1 MLLDV
6 RGDHR
11 RARGKEWLAE
21 NGRAQLAR
29 LTDDA
34 VVALSHNGSAGDD
47 QRHERWLPSPSP
59 RRGLCAA
66 RVSLP
71 PRSVAGH

>member
-21 NGRAQLAR
+21 NGRAQLVR
-29 LTDDA
+29 LTDD
-34 VVALSHNGSAGDD
+34 VVALSHDGSAGDD
-47 QRHERWLPSPSP
+47 QGGTSGGCPVHHPVEA
-59 RRGLCAA
+59 LCAA